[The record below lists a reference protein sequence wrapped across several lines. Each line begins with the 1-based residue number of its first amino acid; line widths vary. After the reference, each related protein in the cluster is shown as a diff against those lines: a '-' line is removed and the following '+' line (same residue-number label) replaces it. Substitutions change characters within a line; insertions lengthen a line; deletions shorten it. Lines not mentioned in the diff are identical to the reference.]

1 MNKITQVI
9 SMLTGKSSPVR
20 CLPGNEMLIRA
31 SGGSMKELQE
41 YRKKYSGC
49 LHGAGNILI
58 AKAYQKGY

>member
-1 MNKITQVI
+1 
-9 SMLTGKSSPVR
+9 MLTGKSSPVR

-31 SGGSMKELQE
+31 SGGSMEELQE

-58 AKAYQKGY
+58 AKGY